1 MKLTTQ
7 GLLLVLSISLA
18 GCDTTRD
25 IASTS
30 FHVVTAPVRFVHRQI
45 FGEEEEPPPPAAIA
59 PVATSDVVTTPGQP
73 VAVTSPPPTRRQV
86 ASTRTKSTTTATSK
100 TQGSPSARTASTGQ
114 TEFPTAKP
122 VPGRPGLVYNPF
134 DPNGGYIDVSGYTPG
149 SKVKDPDSKKIF
161 IVP

>member
-1 MKLTTQ
+1 MKLTTH
-7 GLLLVLSISLA
+7 GLLLLSILLLP

-25 IASTS
+25 VASTS

-45 FGEEEEPPPPAAIA
+45 FGEEEEPPPPPPA
-59 PVATSDVVTTPGQP
+59 ATSDVVTTPGQP
-73 VAVTSPPPTRRQV
+73 VAVTSPTPIRRSVAPTR
-86 ASTRTKSTTTATSK
+86 AKTKTTATTATSRPPP
-100 TQGSPSARTASTGQ
+100 SPPTRTASTGQ
-114 TEFPTAKP
+114 SEFPAAKP

-134 DPNGGYIDVSGYTPG
+134 DPNGGYIDVSGYAPG